1 VQRGSGSGDLKP
13 VVTLAALYGAGGSII
28 GPRVAEQLGVPFLDR
43 QIPDAVAR
51 ETGLPEGAV
60 EDVDEEPRTGVERLI
75 STLGRAST
83 IGGGGA
89 GSLERLDLHERRI
102 RAYIERFIAR
112 TSVSGGVIL
121 GRGGMVVLRGSPVAL
136 HVYLQGSP
144 EARLRRAM
152 EISGVDRAT
161 ARRRQR
167 IEDDA
172 RRGYVRRAYGVD
184 GEDPGLY
191 HVILDSTELNP
202 DSCVALIL
210 AASRAR
216 IEMAASAGGA
226 G

>member
-1 VQRGSGSGDLKP
+1 MERGSGDLKP

-60 EDVDEEPRTGVERLI
+60 EGVDEQPRGVERII
-75 STLGRAST
+75 STLSRAST

-89 GSLERLDLHERRI
+89 GSQERLDLQERRI
-102 RAYIERFIAR
+102 RAYIERFLAG

-136 HVYLQGSP
+136 HVYLQGPP

-152 EISGVDRAT
+152 ETEGVDRAT

-167 IEDDA
+167 IEDEA

-184 GEDPGLY
+184 GDDPRLY
-191 HVILDSTELNP
+191 HLILDSTELDP
-202 DSCVALIL
+202 DTCVALIV

-216 IEMAASAGGA
+216 IEKAASAGRA

>member
-1 VQRGSGSGDLKP
+1 VQGSTGGPKP

-43 QIPDAVAR
+43 QIPDVVAR
-51 ETGLPEGAV
+51 ETGLPKGAV
-60 EDVDEEPRTGVERLI
+60 EDVDEEPRPRVERLI
-75 STLGRAST
+75 STVGRAST

-89 GSLERLDLHERRI
+89 GSLERLDLHERGV
-102 RAYIERFIAR
+102 RAYIERLIAR
-112 TSVSGGVIL
+112 TGVSGGVIL

-167 IEDDA
+167 IEDEA

-184 GEDPGLY
+184 GDDPGLY
-191 HVILDSTELNP
+191 HLILDSTVL
-202 DSCVALIL
+202 DSDTCVALIL

-216 IEMAASAGGA
+216 IQMAASDGRAR
-226 G
+226 

>member
-1 VQRGSGSGDLKP
+1 MQRGSGSGDLKP

-43 QIPDAVAR
+43 QIPDAVAK
-51 ETGLPEGAV
+51 EMGLPEGAV
-60 EDVDEEPRTGVERLI
+60 QSVDERSRTGVERLI

-89 GSLERLDLHERRI
+89 GSLERLDLQERRI

-121 GRGGMVVLRGSPVAL
+121 GRGGMVVLREAPVAL

-144 EARLRRAM
+144 EARLRGAM
-152 EISGVDRAT
+152 EILGLDRAT
-161 ARRRQR
+161 AQRRQR
-167 IEDDA
+167 IEDEA

-184 GEDPGLY
+184 GDDPGLY
-191 HVILDSTELNP
+191 HLILASTELAP
-202 DSCVALIL
+202 DTCVALIL

-216 IEMAASAGGA
+216 IEMAASAGRTG
-226 G
+226 